1 MTADEIIKIRDGKQR
16 AYENNYSWFQQTG
29 EPSYDRAARRYEQL
43 VDICNQALN
52 AADDHT
58 KAIALNA
65 EIHSLGSRSADI
77 LHHYRSGHELN
88 EGEVLQL
95 IRDIRAIAK
104 HYGFIDKW
112 EGM

>member
-16 AYENNYSWFQQTG
+16 AYQNNYSWYQQTG

-43 VDICNQALN
+43 VDICNQALS

-65 EIHSLGSRSADI
+65 ELVSLGSRSADI
-77 LHHYRSGHELN
+77 LHYYKSQNKLN
-88 EGEVLQL
+88 DGEILQL
-95 IRDIRAIAK
+95 LRDIRAIAS
-104 HYGFIDKW
+104 HHGFSDKW